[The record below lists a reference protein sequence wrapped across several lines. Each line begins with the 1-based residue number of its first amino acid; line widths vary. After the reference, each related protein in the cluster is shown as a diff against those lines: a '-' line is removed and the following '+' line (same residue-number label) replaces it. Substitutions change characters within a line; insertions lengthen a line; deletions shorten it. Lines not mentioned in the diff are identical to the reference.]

1 MCSIAVCSCHLWFI
15 MIEKAKYSEMND
27 ADFKIFSFQQ
37 RVSLHCGRFGHV
49 LIIGCSLLTLWL
61 SRLLSKLLILANRT
75 QANTV
80 ITDLKYLFSRILISH
95 KMFDILADLCN
106 SRKTVPLGKKKSNYF
121 NKLGGCH
128 SHNHW
133 EGVLSTLHFNTV
145 WSCMISVL
153 KHFTTTLQNK
163 AIFYWYAFCLDFY
176 WQKFKMDMP
185 GRIGKDQR

>member
-1 MCSIAVCSCHLWFI
+1 
-15 MIEKAKYSEMND
+15 MIEKAKYSEMNN

-106 SRKTVPLGKKKSNYF
+106 SRKTVPLGKKNQ
-121 NKLGGCH
+121 
-128 SHNHW
+128 
-133 EGVLSTLHFNTV
+133 T
-145 WSCMISVL
+145 ISISLEDVIL
-153 KHFTTTLQNK
+153 TTTEE
-163 AIFYWYAFCLDFY
+163 FYPLYISTQFDCA
-176 WQKFKMDMP
+176 
-185 GRIGKDQR
+185 